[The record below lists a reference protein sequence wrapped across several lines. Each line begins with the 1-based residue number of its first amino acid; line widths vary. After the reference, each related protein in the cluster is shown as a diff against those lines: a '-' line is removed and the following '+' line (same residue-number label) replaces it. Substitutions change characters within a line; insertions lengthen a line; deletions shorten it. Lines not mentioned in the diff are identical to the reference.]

1 MTIRSLLVRRVTRTL
16 PFCLLAFALGAA
28 HAQTQTQTQ
37 TPEPFAAGKV
47 KTATTTIQAVSQSDR
62 HVVLLG
68 EGGQHFMVEAGP
80 EVRNFDKVR
89 PGDRVVVSYMQGMV
103 AEVKPKGEGSR
114 GATSATTHP
123 QAGERPSTS
132 TVTTVAKTVTVES
145 VDTAD
150 NTITFKPSDGI
161 SRTLPVETSD
171 ARRFIGE
178 LKPGDEVQ
186 LTYRE
191 AKAVSIEPARG

>member
-1 MTIRSLLVRRVTRTL
+1 MIIQSLRVRRMTRTL
-16 PFCLLAFALGAA
+16 PSCLLAVALGAA
-28 HAQTQTQTQ
+28 NAQTQTQ

-62 HVVLLG
+62 HVVLQG
-68 EGGQHFMVEAGP
+68 EGGERWMLEAGP
-80 EVRNFDKVR
+80 EVSNFDKVR
-89 PGDRVVVSYMQGMV
+89 PGDRVVVSYMQGVV

-114 GATSATTHP
+114 SASSATTHP
-123 QAGERPSTS
+123 QPGERPSAA

-145 VDTAD
+145 VDTKD

-161 SRTLPVETSD
+161 SRTLPVETTD

-186 LTYRE
+186 VTYRE